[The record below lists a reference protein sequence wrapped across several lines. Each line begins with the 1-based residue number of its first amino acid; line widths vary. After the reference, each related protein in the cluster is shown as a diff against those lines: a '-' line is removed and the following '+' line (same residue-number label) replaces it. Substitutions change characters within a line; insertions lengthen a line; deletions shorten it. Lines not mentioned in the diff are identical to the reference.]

1 MNYSQRESPQLF
13 GHPRGLAVL
22 FSTEMWERFSYY
34 GMRALLVL
42 YMVDYLLRPE
52 RIDAAFGLAELK
64 AILERL
70 SGPLDVQPLASQIY
84 GLYTSLVYLTPILG
98 GFIADRWL
106 GRTTTIVLGAMFM
119 ILGHFLM
126 ALEHYFLP
134 ALLLL
139 ILGVGA
145 FKPNISTQ
153 VGELYGTH
161 DRRRDRAYSIF
172 YVGINIGACLAPLIA
187 GTLGERM
194 GWHYGFAC
202 AGVGMTIGLA
212 IYLWGAGDLPEAQLP

>member
-13 GHPRGLAVL
+13 GHPRGLAIL

-126 ALEHYFLP
+126 AL
-134 ALLLL
+134 
-139 ILGVGA
+139 
-145 FKPNISTQ
+145 
-153 VGELYGTH
+153 
-161 DRRRDRAYSIF
+161 
-172 YVGINIGACLAPLIA
+172 
-187 GTLGERM
+187 
-194 GWHYGFAC
+194 
-202 AGVGMTIGLA
+202 
-212 IYLWGAGDLPEAQLP
+212 